1 MENNKKKDNI
11 TINFI
16 QTLFSIIF
24 TNFKNSKIESN
35 NIYFLTLD
43 RLDFQFTFINKYL

>member
-1 MENNKKKDNI
+1 MENNKKKANI

-35 NIYFLTLD
+35 NIYFYNVRSIRFST
-43 RLDFQFTFINKYL
+43 RFR